1 MIVKDLL
8 PSIKE
13 YGNIHL
19 YFPHQEEP
27 TQNIAMHFIKGQD
40 KHLEIITTVD
50 TFDRP
55 FWDGKTEDHEAEP
68 RIRVPITKTPKEHLR
83 NDVALLI
90 TASFRKDILY
100 IVEKGDNDNYDLLT
114 EDFIKFLNPM
124 FETNLDLMKEV
135 VKSKNRLASLLNYL
149 ENNAYLPIKEEEILP
164 LDEAMDRCIQKGE
177 YFFKR
182 MVDLE
187 RIWNKL
193 NHVTS
198 VQEYQQIKEKF
209 DSYTLPEKGFTYQ
222 KKK

>member
-19 YFPHQEEP
+19 YFPHQEEAN
-27 TQNIAMHFIKGQD
+27 QNIAMHFIKGQD
-40 KHLEIITTVD
+40 EHLEIITTID

-55 FWDGKTEDHEAEP
+55 FWDGEFEDNDAEP

-90 TASFRKDILY
+90 TASFRKDMLY
-100 IVEKGDNDNYDLLT
+100 IVEKGNNANNDLLT
-114 EDFIKFLNPM
+114 KDFIQFLNPM

-135 VKSKNRLASLLNYL
+135 VKSKNRLNSLLNYL
-149 ENNAYLPIKEEEILP
+149 ENNAYLPLREEP
-164 LDEAMDRCIQKGE
+164 LLSLEEAMDKCIQKGQ
-177 YFFKR
+177 YFFDR

-187 RIWNKL
+187 RIWSEL

-209 DSYTLPEKGFTYQ
+209 DAYALPEKGFTYQ